1 MSPQRR
7 DVLKGL
13 GGVAAMAAFGKLG
26 AQVTGVSTPAAP
38 NGQPGQAPTFPRKG
52 DFEIEAGYTYIN
64 AAYTHPMP
72 RVATDAVQ
80 RYVDG
85 RRALRAPATGGGRGG
100 GGGGAAN
107 NAPRADPKALF
118 AELINAK
125 PTEIAYVPNTS
136 TGENLVVNGLGLD
149 RKFVGNV
156 VTDGLHYDGAL
167 VHLLEL
173 KRQGLD
179 VRVVRP
185 NKEFR
190 IAMSDLEKA
199 IDKNTKLVEVSSTA
213 MYNGFQHDLKAVFD
227 VAHANGAYVYADIIH
242 SAGAEPFDVRAS
254 GVDFAACS
262 SFKWLMGD
270 FGLGFLYAKEDLL
283 EPVIARS
290 QIGYYQLSSMS
301 GHFPPFDPR
310 EAEAPVSW
318 AFRKDAMGSFEIG
331 TIGGSIAA
339 GLGASLGY
347 VKQLGVAN
355 IQAHRQ
361 PLLKKLRA
369 EVPRFGFTPVTPPE
383 STAGVITF
391 AKENVGSSGLPQKLQ
406 AARVNVR
413 FSTHWMRL
421 SPSVYNDLA
430 DVDRFLEALS

>member
-13 GGVAAMAAFGKLG
+13 GGMAALAAFGTLD
-26 AQVTGVSTPAAP
+26 AQVGDARQNGVS
-38 NGQPGQAPTFPRKG
+38 NGEPGQAPSFPRKA
-52 DFEIEAGYTYIN
+52 DFDIESGYTYIN

-72 RVATDAVQ
+72 RVSTEAAQ
-80 RYVDG
+80 RYIEG
-85 RRALRAPATGGGRGG
+85 RRALRTPGERGAGGG
-100 GGGGAAN
+100 
-107 NAPRADPKALF
+107 APRADPKALF

-185 NKEFR
+185 NKDFR
-190 IAMSDLEKA
+190 IAMGDLEKA
-199 IDKNTKLVEVSSTA
+199 IDRNTKLVEVSSTA
-213 MYNGFQHDLKAVFD
+213 MYNGFQHDLKD
-227 VAHANGAYVYADIIH
+227 VCDLAHANGAYVYADIIH
-242 SAGAEPFDVRAS
+242 SAAAEPFDVKAS

-270 FGLGFLYAKEDLL
+270 FGLGFLYAKEELL
-283 EPVIARS
+283 DRVIARS
-290 QIGYYQLSSMS
+290 QIGYYQLSSMR
-301 GHFPPFDPR
+301 GHFPPFDDR
-310 EAEAPVSW
+310 ERETPVSW
-318 AFRKDAMGSFEIG
+318 EFRKDATGAFEVG

-339 GLGASLGY
+339 GLGASLTY
-347 VKQLGVAN
+347 IKQLGVAN
-355 IQAHRQ
+355 IHAHRQ

-391 AKENVGSSGLPQKLQ
+391 AKENVGQSELPRKMQ

-430 DVDRFLEALS
+430 DVERFLEALS